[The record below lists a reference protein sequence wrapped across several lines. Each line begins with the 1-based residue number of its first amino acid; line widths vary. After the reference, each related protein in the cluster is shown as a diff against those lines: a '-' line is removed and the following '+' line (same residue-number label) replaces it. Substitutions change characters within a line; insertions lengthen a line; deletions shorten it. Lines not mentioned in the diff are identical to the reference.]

1 MTISDRDRRA
11 LIILGAALVL
21 ALIYWMAG
29 STGKNAT
36 TIAAP
41 VDNIDRTEKRLAIL
55 RASLATVSGKETVLH
70 QVQSELAEREKG
82 LIPGDTA
89 EQAQAQLLQIARR
102 VTRAQT
108 PPIEI
113 KQSELGQPRAYGDA
127 YGQVLVSVTM
137 ECRVD
142 ELINLLAEVS
152 QQPEMI
158 ATEDIR
164 ISNANQR
171 SKAMTVRLTL
181 AGIVPRRLVPQ
192 KKGPQQGVVL

>member
-1 MTISDRDRRA
+1 VTISDRDRRA